1 MALPPPEERFKT
13 RLIEFIEFTK
23 SVIVDANNA
32 GIHTPVAPLILDL
45 GKAFIEKEDAG
56 KIVQTFTIRSLKN
69 WDKIKNRDIHFI
81 KNESACFFQGVPDS
95 NLEAFRKLH
104 DVTRPDGTKLFNE
117 ATTDVTFDYF
127 DSLVRLAVCYAH
139 VQRCPVP
146 TKVVNPETGVEEI
159 KNKYT
164 KNFFPDM
171 KIAQEVKRWG
181 ITKLE

>member
-56 KIVQTFTIRSLKN
+56 KIVQTFTIRSLKS
-69 WDKIKNRDIHFI
+69 WDRIKARDIHFI
-81 KNESACFFQGVPDS
+81 KNESFSMFNGVPES

-104 DVTRPDGTKLFNE
+104 DVMRPDGTRLFNE
-117 ATTDVTFDYF
+117 ALTDMTFDYF
-127 DSLVRLAVCYAH
+127 DSLVRLSVCYAH
-139 VQRCPVP
+139 VQRCPDPV
-146 TKVVNPETGVEEI
+146 TK
-159 KNKYT
+159 KYT

-171 KIAQEVKRWG
+171 KIKSEVERWG